1 MKHFSIGLALF
12 ALGCMGG
19 RLEYASA
26 EEASDATPAPDDG
39 GAEAA
44 VAEPAPEAPAWL
56 DPAVLDTVAT
66 DATELGLSPERPGE
80 QTLYAPLSVS
90 FANNSATLLPESTP
104 ALEAAR
110 RLLEDAPRVT
120 AIRVAAHSDPR
131 GSAEYNLRLTA
142 ARALAVARW
151 LVDHGIACAR
161 VEAVGYGEDRP
172 LSDNVTAGGWARNRR
187 VELWVIG
194 VDGSTRVDGGGMV
207 MGSPCDPGADPN
219 ALLHPDGEGLP

>member
-1 MKHFSIGLALF
+1 MKHLRIGLALF

-19 RLEYASA
+19 RLEYAA
-26 EEASDATPAPDDG
+26 TEDAATEDAPDAAPTDG
-39 GAEAA
+39 AAPTTAAE
-44 VAEPAPEAPAWL
+44 PEAPAWL
-56 DPAVLDTVAT
+56 DPTVLDAVTT
-66 DATELGLSPERPGE
+66 DASELGLAAVRPDA
-80 QTLYAPLSVS
+80 QTLYAPLAVR
-90 FANNSATLLPESTP
+90 FATNSAALHPDSEP

-120 AIRVAAHSDPR
+120 AIRIAAHSDAR

-151 LVDHGIACAR
+151 LVDHGVACGR

-172 LSDNVTAGGWARNRR
+172 LTDNVTSGGRDQNRR

-194 VDGSTRVDGGGMV
+194 VDGSTRVDGSGMILA
-207 MGSPCDPGADPN
+207 SPCDPGADPD
-219 ALLHPDGEGLP
+219 ALLHPDGPP